1 MAVTYTAQVHSV
13 GGREGH
19 VRSDDGVL
27 ELATRKPVESGGPGG
42 GTNPEQLFAA
52 AYGACYGGSI
62 KFVADKQGLALPA
75 GWSVEAAISMNVEG
89 GGVFLSVGLTV
100 NLPGMDA
107 EKAQK
112 LAQTSHGACPYS
124 KAVKGNVEV
133 ELKVVV

>member
-1 MAVTYTAQVHSV
+1 MAVIYTAGVHSV

-19 VRSDDGVL
+19 VRSDDGIL
-27 ELATRKPVESGGPGG
+27 ELDTRKPVESGGPGG

-62 KFVADKQGLALPA
+62 QFVADKQGLTLPA
-75 GWSVEAAISMNVEG
+75 GWSVDATVSMNLEG
-89 GGVFLSVGLTV
+89 SGVFLSIGLTV
-100 NLPGMDA
+100 SLPGMEP

-112 LAQTSHGACPYS
+112 LAQTSHGVCPYS

-133 ELKVVV
+133 NLNVVT